1 MNRESGLIEPLALQ
15 ADPGCIDENG
25 PVEAGMVLVFNDAGI
40 VAFADLEG
48 PGMTDLI
55 FR

>member
-1 MNRESGLIEPLALQ
+1 MNREPGLIEPLALQ
-15 ADPGCIDENG
+15 VDPGCIDENG

-40 VAFADLEG
+40 VALADLEG
-48 PGMTDLI
+48 PGMTDRV